1 MRHEIKMPKQEVRYL
16 GYAINIFLLVTWSLF
31 MMRVGYDRKV
41 DGGKRPQVFFGLGS
55 GKKDDS

>member
-1 MRHEIKMPKQEVRYL
+1 MPKQEVRYL

-55 GKKDDS
+55 GSKSQDD

>member
-1 MRHEIKMPKQEVRYL
+1 MPKQEVRYL

-31 MMRVGYDRKV
+31 MMRVGFDRHK

-55 GKKDDS
+55 GSKEDISHTL